1 MRKASQLRIGLL
13 MGLSVIAMA
22 APALA
27 QNPSRPAKKPAI
39 KPAAIT
45 TPVTMGI
52 PHTLDQAL
60 ATVYMNQPAL
70 QAERAKLRATDE
82 DVPQAEAGWKPTVIV
97 AGSAGYGDG
106 LTRQYLGSIGGWE
119 KIQTDRNIATAQAT
133 LTQPLYTGGK
143 TEANVNR
150 AKDLV
155 MAERANL
162 LAQEES
168 SFANAINAYV
178 GVIEARQLLTLN
190 INNEQVLREQLR
202 ATNDQYRV
210 GEVTRTDVAQAEAAL
225 AGAVAQRETSEG
237 NLETSNGTYVQIIGY
252 QPPQDLVPPQPL
264 RLPISGERQ
273 AGEIAAI
280 NNPAVVAAALNDL
293 AAQNAVQAAFAALL
307 PQVSFQAQIFQS
319 QNSSLR
325 SDNANG
331 YQALLNLSVP
341 LYQGGQEYSS
351 VRQARQTQQQQAA
364 LVGDAQRTSVQNAV
378 NAWDTLIAARAA
390 AASTETAIRANE
402 IALVGVEREHL
413 VGTRTTLDVLNAQ
426 QALLQSRVTLVQNL
440 ASLVTASYGVA
451 SAIGRLTAR
460 DLNLQV
466 PFYDDT
472 AYYNQVRNK
481 WFGVGVPSPD
491 SFFRR

>member
-1 MRKASQLRIGLL
+1 MPKASQWQNGLFVS
-13 MGLSVIAMA
+13 LSLIAIA

-27 QNPSRPAKKPAI
+27 QRPSAPAKPVSK
-39 KPAAIT
+39 AATLT
-45 TPVTMGI
+45 TAGAPR
-52 PHTLDQAL
+52 TLDQAL
-60 ATVYMNQPAL
+60 ATVYMNQPVL

-82 DVPQAEAGWKPTVIV
+82 DVPQAMAGWKPTVIV

-106 LTRQYLGSIGGWE
+106 VTRQFLGSADAWE
-119 KIQTDRNIATAQAT
+119 KSHTDRDIATAQAT

-168 SFANAINAYV
+168 SFASAINAYV
-178 GVIEARQLLTLN
+178 GVIQARQLLTLN
-190 INNEQVLREQLR
+190 VNNEQVLREQLR

-225 AGAVAQRETSEG
+225 AGAVAQRQTSEG
-237 NLETSNGTYVQIIGY
+237 NLQTAAGTYVQVIGY
-252 QPPQDLVPPQPL
+252 PPTADMVPPQPL
-264 RLPISGERQ
+264 RLPIANEQQ
-273 AGEIAAI
+273 AARLAST
-280 NNPAVVAAALNDL
+280 NNPAVIAARFNDS
-293 AAQNAVQAAFAALL
+293 AAQNAVQAAFATLL
-307 PQVSFQAQIFQS
+307 PQVSLQAQIFQS
-319 QNSSLR
+319 NNSSLR
-325 SDNANG
+325 NDNANG
-331 YQALLNLSVP
+331 YQALLNVSVP
-341 LYQGGQEYSS
+341 LYQGGQEYAS
-351 VRQARQTQQQQAA
+351 VRQARQTQQQQAD
-364 LVGDAQRTSVQNAV
+364 LVGDSQRTAVQNAV
-378 NAWDTLIAARAA
+378 NAWNTLVAARAA
-390 AASTETAIRANE
+390 AASTQTAIRANE
-402 IALVGVEREHL
+402 IALIGVEREHL

-460 DLNLQV
+460 DLNLRV
-466 PFYDDT
+466 PYYEDT
-472 AYYNQVRNK
+472 AYYNQVKNK

-491 SFFRR
+491 TLFRR